1 MLISSIRELL
11 TGNPTYHARSP
22 WRPVPAVVATV
33 IIIVVAGFLATALIG
48 SLEFSPS
55 LPVTY
60 PDILPL
66 DRERIWRMAVWLL
79 AMQTIIVLLVLAAS
93 SMFGG
98 RVAEVLVLDTRVPGR
113 LFLAAVVIMF
123 LAQAVY
129 NAIVLPFAHET
140 VVDDVRPLVEP
151 LESDAFWV
159 FALAL
164 VVGAPVSEE
173 ILFRGFLLSALA
185 QSRLGFFG
193 AAMVTTLAWTI
204 LHAGYSGIGLIE
216 VFLAGLLFSWLLWRT
231 GSLWVPLVCHGIYN
245 GVVTIAIL
253 VLPL

>member
-1 MLISSIRELL
+1 LLISSIRELL

>member
-1 MLISSIRELL
+1 
-11 TGNPTYHARSP
+11 
-22 WRPVPAVVATV
+22 
-33 IIIVVAGFLATALIG
+33 
-48 SLEFSPS
+48 
-55 LPVTY
+55 
-60 PDILPL
+60 
-66 DRERIWRMAVWLL
+66 
-79 AMQTIIVLLVLAAS
+79 
-93 SMFGG
+93 
-98 RVAEVLVLDTRVPGR
+98 
-113 LFLAAVVIMF
+113 
-123 LAQAVY
+123 
-129 NAIVLPFAHET
+129 
-140 VVDDVRPLVEP
+140 
-151 LESDAFWV
+151 V

>member
-193 AAMVTTLAWTI
+193 AAMVTTLAWTV

>member
-1 MLISSIRELL
+1 
-11 TGNPTYHARSP
+11 
-22 WRPVPAVVATV
+22 VVATV

>member
-1 MLISSIRELL
+1 
-11 TGNPTYHARSP
+11 
-22 WRPVPAVVATV
+22 VVATV

-193 AAMVTTLAWTI
+193 AAMVTTLAWTV

>member
-1 MLISSIRELL
+1 M
-11 TGNPTYHARSP
+11 
-22 WRPVPAVVATV
+22 VATV

-193 AAMVTTLAWTI
+193 AAMVTTLAWTV

>member
-1 MLISSIRELL
+1 M
-11 TGNPTYHARSP
+11 
-22 WRPVPAVVATV
+22 VATV

>member
-1 MLISSIRELL
+1 LLISSIRELL

-140 VVDDVRPLVEP
+140 VVDDVRPLAEP

>member
-129 NAIVLPFAHET
+129 NAAQNT
-140 VVDDVRPLVEP
+140 
-151 LESDAFWV
+151 
-159 FALAL
+159 
-164 VVGAPVSEE
+164 GA
-173 ILFRGFLLSALA
+173 
-185 QSRLGFFG
+185 Q
-193 AAMVTTLAWTI
+193 
-204 LHAGYSGIGLIE
+204 
-216 VFLAGLLFSWLLWRT
+216 
-231 GSLWVPLVCHGIYN
+231 
-245 GVVTIAIL
+245 
-253 VLPL
+253 

>member
-1 MLISSIRELL
+1 LLISSIRELL

-193 AAMVTTLAWTI
+193 AAMVTTLAWTV